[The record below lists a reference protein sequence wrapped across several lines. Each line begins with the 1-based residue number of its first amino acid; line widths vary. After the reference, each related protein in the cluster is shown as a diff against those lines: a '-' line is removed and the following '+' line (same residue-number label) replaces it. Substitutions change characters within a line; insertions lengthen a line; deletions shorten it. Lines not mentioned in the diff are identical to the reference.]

1 MNTFTSKRFF
11 QMYAPQFN
19 FELNEQQ
26 LIEKALERGFIKR
39 SGSTGSKWNSEGGC
53 TASEVLYEYDPDYKP
68 VTAEDVNKVIRDNGT
83 DASEMVQDLVD
94 EELYGE

>member
-1 MNTFTSKRFF
+1 
-11 QMYAPQFN
+11 MYAPQFN
-19 FELNEQQ
+19 FELNEEQ

-53 TASEVLYEYDPDYKP
+53 TASEVLYEYNPGYEADMNNYKP
-68 VTAEDVNKVIRDNGT
+68 ITAEEVNKVIRDNGT

-94 EELYGE
+94 QELYGEETE